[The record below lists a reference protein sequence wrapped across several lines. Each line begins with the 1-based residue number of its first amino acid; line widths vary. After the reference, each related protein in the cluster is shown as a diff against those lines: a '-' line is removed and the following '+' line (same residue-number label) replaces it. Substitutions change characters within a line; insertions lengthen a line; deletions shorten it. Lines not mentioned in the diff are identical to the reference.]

1 MDPDTRTMNIRQ
13 SATFNRGTGIFIA
26 LCALIWLTLAIGR
39 PLNNPDE
46 GRYAEIPRE
55 MLATGDWITPRL
67 NGLAYLEKP
76 PLQYWLTALSL
87 GTFGSSEW
95 SARLVALLAAMTNVW
110 LVWLLGRRLQGTNTG
125 WLAACMLGSSA
136 LHFVLGQT
144 LTLDMAFTALMTGM
158 LATFCLAQ
166 SPDGGRQWMPATW
179 ILLGLAVLTKGVVA
193 LVIAAGVLGIYLLW
207 QRDRA
212 ALRNLRPVSGLLL
225 LFAVTLPWF
234 LAAGRANP
242 DFWHFFFVN
251 QHFERYLT
259 DAADRVEPWW
269 YFGAV
274 LALGCLPWLPAMAR
288 TLLLGWRSGAA
299 TGRFN
304 AQRLLWLWCVFVIL
318 FFSLSQSKLAPYMLP
333 VLPPLALLTALHA
346 PRGRIP
352 GLWFGAVA
360 LMLVSLALLVVGL
373 RPAWVSSDAYIAE
386 VALRARW
393 GIIAILLLAVATVAG
408 FFWTKRHDRSVLAV
422 AVVAAGWFG
431 SLTLLFAS
439 LGHEEQLR
447 SGRALVPVLASVPA
461 GTPMFSV
468 QTYDQTLPFY
478 LGRTMTLVDYRGE
491 LAYGIEHAPQL
502 AIHSLA
508 AFEQRWRELP
518 TAAAVMPTTTYQEL
532 ANRGL
537 PMRVLGQ
544 DRRRVAVSRP

>member
-1 MDPDTRTMNIRQ
+1 
-13 SATFNRGTGIFIA
+13 
-26 LCALIWLTLAIGR
+26 
-39 PLNNPDE
+39 
-46 GRYAEIPRE
+46 
-55 MLATGDWITPRL
+55 
-67 NGLAYLEKP
+67 
-76 PLQYWLTALSL
+76 
-87 GTFGSSEW
+87 
-95 SARLVALLAAMTNVW
+95 
-110 LVWLLGRRLQGTNTG
+110 
-125 WLAACMLGSSA
+125 
-136 LHFVLGQT
+136 
-144 LTLDMAFTALMTGM
+144 
-158 LATFCLAQ
+158 
-166 SPDGGRQWMPATW
+166 MPATW

-193 LVIAAGVLGIYLLW
+193 LVIAAGVLGVYLLW

-212 ALRNLRPVSGLLL
+212 ALRNLRPVTGLLL
-225 LFAVTLPWF
+225 LLAVTLPWF
-234 LAAGRANP
+234 LAVSRANP

-259 DAADRVEPWW
+259 DVADRVEPWW

-288 TLLLGWRSGAA
+288 TLLLGWRAGAA

-304 AQRLLWLWCVFVIL
+304 AQRLLWLWCVFVIV

-333 VLPPLALLTALHA
+333 VLPPLALLTAMDA

-352 GLWFGAVA
+352 GLWFGVVA
-360 LMLVSLALLVVGL
+360 LLLLSLALLVASL
-373 RPAWVSSDAYIAE
+373 RPAWLSTDAYIAE
-386 VALRARW
+386 VALRTRW

-408 FFWTKRHDRSVLAV
+408 LFWTRRQDRSVLAV

-447 SGRALVPVLASVPA
+447 SGRALAPVLAAVPA
-461 GTPMFSV
+461 GAPMFSV

-502 AIHSLA
+502 AIDSLA
-508 AFEQRWRELP
+508 TFEQRWRELP
-518 TAAAVMPTTTYQEL
+518 TAAAVMPVATYLEL

-544 DRRRVAVSRP
+544 DRRRVAVSRR

>member
-1 MDPDTRTMNIRQ
+1 MNIRQ
-13 SATFNRGTGIFIA
+13 SAASNRGTGIFFA
-26 LCALIWLTLAIGR
+26 FCALIWLTLAIGR

-55 MLATGDWITPRL
+55 MLATGDWTTPRL

-87 GTFGSSEW
+87 SAFGASEW
-95 SARLVALLAAMTNVW
+95 SARLVALLAAMANVW
-110 LVWLLGRRLQGTNTG
+110 LVWLLGRCLQGTNTG
-125 WLAACMLGSSA
+125 WLAACMLGSSV

-158 LATFCLAQ
+158 LAAFCLAQ
-166 SPDGGRQWMPATW
+166 LPAGGGRWISATW

-207 QRDRA
+207 QRDWT
-212 ALRNLRPVSGLLL
+212 ALRKLRPVSGLLL
-225 LFAVTLPWF
+225 LLAVTLPWF
-234 LAAGRANP
+234 LAVGRANP

-259 DAADRVEPWW
+259 DVADRVEPWW

-274 LALGCLPWLPAMAR
+274 LVLGCLPWLPAMAR
-288 TLLLGWRSGAA
+288 ALLLGWRSGAD

-304 AQRLLWLWCVFVIL
+304 AQRLLWVWCVFVIL

-333 VLPPLALLTALHA
+333 VLPALALLTALEA

-352 GLWFGAVA
+352 GLWFGAVVLLFVA
-360 LMLVSLALLVVGL
+360 LALLATCL
-373 RPAWVSSDAYIAE
+373 RPAWVSSDAYVAE

-393 GIIAILLLAVATVAG
+393 GIIGILLLAVATVAG
-408 FFWTKRHDRSVLAV
+408 LVWTKRQDRGMLAV

-431 SLTLLFAS
+431 SLTLLFAT

-447 SGRALVPVLASVPA
+447 SGRALAPVLTSVPA

-491 LAYGIEHAPQL
+491 LAYGIGHAPQL
-502 AIHSLA
+502 AIDSLA

-518 TAAAVMPTTTYQEL
+518 AAAAVMPTATYLEL

>member
-1 MDPDTRTMNIRQ
+1 LAPQFRR
-13 SATFNRGTGIFIA
+13 SATASRGTGVFFA

-55 MLATGDWITPRL
+55 MLVTGDWITPRL
-67 NGLAYLEKP
+67 NGLVYLEKP

-87 GTFGSSEW
+87 GSFGVSEW
-95 SARLVALLAAMTNVW
+95 SARLVALLAAMANVW

-125 WLAACMLGSSA
+125 WLAACMLGSSV

-144 LTLDMAFTALMTGM
+144 LTLDMAFTALLTGM

-166 SPDGGRQWMPATW
+166 LPGGGRQWMPATW
-179 ILLGLAVLTKGVVA
+179 ILLGLAVLTKGIVA
-193 LVIAAGVLGIYLLW
+193 LVIAGGVLGIYLLW
-207 QRDRA
+207 QRDWA
-212 ALRNLRPVSGLLL
+212 TLRKLRPVSGLLL
-225 LFAVTLPWF
+225 LLAVTLPWF
-234 LAAGRANP
+234 LAVGRANP
-242 DFWHFFFVN
+242 DFWHFFFVY

-259 DAADRVEPWW
+259 DVADRIEPWW
-269 YFGAV
+269 YFGAI
-274 LALGCLPWLPAMAR
+274 LAIGCLPWLPAMAR
-288 TLLLGWRSGAA
+288 ALLLGWRAGEAA
-299 TGRFN
+299 GRFN
-304 AQRLLWLWCVFVIL
+304 PQRLLWLWCVFVIV

-333 VLPPLALLTALHA
+333 VLPPLALLTALDA
-346 PRGRIP
+346 PRGRIR

-360 LMLVSLALLVVGL
+360 LLLVALALLVAGL
-373 RPAWVSSDAYIAE
+373 RPAWVSSDTYVAE
-386 VALRARW
+386 VAQRARW

-408 FFWTKRHDRSVLAV
+408 LVWTKRQDRSSLAV

-447 SGRALVPVLASVPA
+447 SGRALAPMLASVPA

-491 LAYGIEHAPQL
+491 LAYGIDHAPQL
-502 AIHSLA
+502 AIDSLA

-518 TAAAVMPTTTYQEL
+518 AAAAVMSTATYQEL
-532 ANRGL
+532 SGRGL
-537 PMRVLGQ
+537 PMRVLGRDQ
-544 DRRRVAVSRP
+544 RRIAVSRP

>member
-1 MDPDTRTMNIRQ
+1 MNIRQ
-13 SATFNRGTGIFIA
+13 SAACNRGAGIVFA
-26 LCALIWLTLAIGR
+26 LCALIWLALAIGR

-55 MLATGDWITPRL
+55 MLASGDWTTPRL

-87 GTFGSSEW
+87 GTFGVSEW
-95 SARLVALLAAMTNVW
+95 SARLVALLAAMANVW
-110 LVWLLGRRLQGTNTG
+110 LVWLLGRRLQGANTG
-125 WLAACMLGSSA
+125 WLAACMLGSSV

-166 SPDGGRQWMPATW
+166 LPDGGRQWMPATW

-207 QRDRA
+207 QRDRTT
-212 ALRNLRPVSGLLL
+212 LRNLRPFSGLLL
-225 LFAVTLPWF
+225 LFAVTVPWF
-234 LAAGRANP
+234 LAVGRANP

-259 DAADRVEPWW
+259 DFADRVEPWW

-304 AQRLLWLWCVFVIL
+304 AQRLLWLWCVFVIV

-333 VLPPLALLTALHA
+333 VLPPLALLTALDA

-352 GLWFGAVA
+352 GLWFGAAA
-360 LMLVSLALLVVGL
+360 LLLLSFALLVAGL
-373 RPAWVSSDAYIAE
+373 WPASVSSDAYIAE
-386 VALRARW
+386 VAVRARW

-408 FFWTKRHDRSVLAV
+408 LVWTKRQDRSLLAV

-447 SGRALVPVLASVPA
+447 SGRALAPVLASLPA
-461 GTPMFSV
+461 GTPLFSV

-502 AIHSLA
+502 AIDSLA
-508 AFEQRWRELP
+508 EFEQRWRELP
-518 TAAAVMPTTTYQEL
+518 AAAAVLPTATYQEL